1 MDWIASLLDA
11 ALGGEPLVIFAVIV
25 LAFVFLIFQL
35 GMRALKTIERV
46 NKSGGRS

>member
-1 MDWIASLLDA
+1 MDWITSLLNA
-11 ALGGEPLVIFAVIV
+11 ALGGNPLVIFAVVV